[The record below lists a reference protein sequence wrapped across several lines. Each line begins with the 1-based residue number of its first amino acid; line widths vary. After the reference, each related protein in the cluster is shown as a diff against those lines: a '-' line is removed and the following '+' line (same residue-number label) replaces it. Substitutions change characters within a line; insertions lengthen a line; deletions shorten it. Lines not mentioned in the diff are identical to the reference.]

1 MTAGPNLPVAE
12 QAGTPRVGE
21 HGALSMGHPV
31 AFPPARLAEFETLL
45 TRYPTKQA
53 ALLPT
58 LWLAQKEW
66 GWISREVVD
75 YVASLLGLSS
85 AFVWGVVTFYT
96 MYNRA
101 PVGKRLIQF
110 CTSISCHL
118 NGATEAYEA
127 CREKLGGL
135 APGET
140 SADGAYTVIE
150 VECLAQCD
158 KAPAVMVND
167 DDYER
172 IGVDALDAF
181 LASMGSPR

>member
-1 MTAGPNLPVAE
+1 VSGGANVPVAE
-12 QAGTPRVGE
+12 QAGQPRTGE
-21 HGALSMGHPV
+21 HGALSCGKKLELGKE
-31 AFPPARLAEFETLL
+31 ARAEFERLL

-66 GWISREVVD
+66 GWISREAVD
-75 YVASLLGLSS
+75 HVASILDLAPAL
-85 AFVWGVVTFYT
+85 VWGVVTFYT

-101 PVGKRLIQF
+101 PVGKHLIQV

-118 NGATEAYEA
+118 NGSEEVYAE
-127 CREKLGGL
+127 CRKRLGGL
-135 APGET
+135 EPGET
-140 SADGAYTVIE
+140 SKDGKYTVIE

-167 DDYER
+167 DDFAA
-172 IGVDALDAF
+172 ITKQNLDAF
-181 LASMGSPR
+181 LKGLE

>member
-1 MTAGPNLPVAE
+1 MSGGPNTPVAE
-12 QAGTPRVGE
+12 QAGNPRAGE
-21 HGALSMGHPV
+21 HGALSCGRTL
-31 AFPPARLAEFETLL
+31 AFSAEARAQIDRML

-58 LWLAQKEW
+58 LWIAQREW
-66 GWISREVVD
+66 GWISREAVD
-75 YVASLLGLSS
+75 AVAALLGLSP

-101 PVGKRLIQF
+101 PVGKHLIQV

-118 NGATEAYEA
+118 NGAEEVFAE
-127 CREKLGGL
+127 CKKRLGGL
-135 APGET
+135 KSGET
-140 SADGAYTVIE
+140 SPDGKYTVVE

-167 DDYER
+167 DDYAVVTTE
-172 IGVDALDAF
+172 GLDAF
-181 LASMGSPR
+181 LERLA

>member
-1 MTAGPNLPVAE
+1 MSGGASTPVDTLPG
-12 QAGTPRVGE
+12 QPPVGE
-21 HGALSMGHPV
+21 HGALSCGKEL
-31 AFPPARLAEFETLL
+31 AFSAKAEERLQKLL

-58 LWLAQKEW
+58 LWIAQEEW
-66 GWISREVVD
+66 GWISREAVD
-75 YVASLLGLSS
+75 YVAARLGLTS

-101 PVGKRLIQF
+101 PVGKHLIQV

-118 NGATEAYEA
+118 NGAEEVFHE
-127 CREKLGGL
+127 CRKKLGGL
-135 APGET
+135 KPGET
-140 SADGAYTVIE
+140 SADGKFTVVE

-158 KAPAVMVND
+158 KAPAVMVNG

-172 IGVDALDAF
+172 ITLDKLDAF
-181 LASMGSPR
+181 LAELK

>member
-1 MTAGPNLPVAE
+1 M
-12 QAGTPRVGE
+12 GE
-21 HGALSMGHPV
+21 HGALSCGKEL
-31 AFPPARLAEFETLL
+31 AFSAKAEERLRKLL

-58 LWLAQKEW
+58 LWIAQEEW
-66 GWISREVVD
+66 GWISREAVD
-75 YVASLLGLSS
+75 YVASRLGLTS

-101 PVGKRLIQF
+101 PVGKHLIQV

-118 NGATEAYEA
+118 NGAEEVFHE
-127 CREKLGGL
+127 CRKKLGGL
-135 APGET
+135 KPGET
-140 SADGAYTVIE
+140 SADGKFTVVE

-158 KAPAVMVND
+158 KAPAVMVNG

-172 IGVDALDAF
+172 ITLDKLDAF
-181 LASMGSPR
+181 LAELK

>member
-1 MTAGPNLPVAE
+1 VSGAQQLPPADP
-12 QAGTPRVGE
+12 ALNPRVGE
-21 HGALSMGHPV
+21 HGALSCGRAL
-31 AFPPARLAEFETLL
+31 AFSRETREDFERLL

-58 LWLAQKEW
+58 LWLAQREW
-66 GWISREVVD
+66 GWIPREAVD
-75 YVASLLGLSS
+75 YVASLLDLSP

-101 PVGKRLIQF
+101 PVGRNLIQV

-118 NGATEAYEA
+118 NGASEVYAE
-127 CREKLGGL
+127 CRKRLGDL
-135 APGET
+135 KPGET
-140 SADGAYTVIE
+140 TADGKFTVVE

-167 DDYER
+167 DDHFQ
-172 IGVDALDAF
+172 ITKDKLDAF
-181 LASMGSPR
+181 LGSLK

>member
-1 MTAGPNLPVAE
+1 MSGGVN
-12 QAGTPRVGE
+12 TPLGEVPENPRAGE
-21 HGALSMGHPV
+21 HGARSCGHPV
-31 AFPPARLAEFETLL
+31 AFGAETKAAFDRLL

-58 LWLAQKEW
+58 LWLAQKEF
-66 GWISREVVD
+66 GWISREAVD
-75 YVASLLGLSS
+75 YVASLLELSP

-101 PVGKRLIQF
+101 PVGKHLIQF

-118 NGATEAYEA
+118 NGAEDVYRL
-127 CREKLGGL
+127 CRKKLGDL

-140 SADGAYTVIE
+140 TPDGKFTVIE

-158 KAPAVMVND
+158 KAPAVMVNG
-167 DDYER
+167 DDYAVVTAEK
-172 IGVDALDAF
+172 LDD
-181 LASMGSPR
+181 LLRDLK

>member
-1 MTAGPNLPVAE
+1 MSGGANTPVDTLPG
-12 QAGTPRVGE
+12 QPPVGE
-21 HGALSMGHPV
+21 HGALSCGKEL
-31 AFPPARLAEFETLL
+31 AFSAAAEARFEKLL

-58 LWLAQKEW
+58 LWIAQEEW
-66 GWISREVVD
+66 GWISREAVD
-75 YVASLLGLSS
+75 YVAARLGLTS

-101 PVGKRLIQF
+101 PVGKHLIQV

-118 NGATEAYEA
+118 NGAEEVFHE
-127 CREKLGGL
+127 CRKKLGGL
-135 APGET
+135 KPGET
-140 SADGAYTVIE
+140 SADGKFTVVE

-158 KAPAVMVND
+158 KAPAVMVNG

-172 IGVDALDAF
+172 ITLDKLDAF
-181 LASMGSPR
+181 LAELK

>member
-1 MTAGPNLPVAE
+1 VSGGAGVPTGE
-12 QAGTPRVGE
+12 QAGGRTGE
-21 HGALSMGHPV
+21 HGALSCGK
-31 AFPPARLAEFETLL
+31 ALEFSPATRQKLEKLL

-58 LWLAQKEW
+58 LWLAQEEW
-66 GWISREVVD
+66 GWISREAVD
-75 YVASLLGLSS
+75 YVASVLELSP

-101 PVGKRLIQF
+101 PVGRLLIQF

-118 NGATEAYEA
+118 AGAEEAYHE
-127 CREKLGGL
+127 CRKKLGDL
-135 APGET
+135 KPGEV
-140 SADGAYTVIE
+140 SVDGKFTVIE

-167 DDYER
+167 DDHF
-172 IGVDALDAF
+172 GVSTEKLDAF
-181 LASMGSPR
+181 LAGLS

>member
-1 MTAGPNLPVAE
+1 MSGGAGTPVAE
-12 QAGTPRVGE
+12 QAGHPPIGE
-21 HGALSMGHPV
+21 HGALSCGK
-31 AFPPARLAEFETLL
+31 ALEFSAASRKRLETLL

-58 LWLAQKEW
+58 LWLAQQEW
-66 GWISREVVD
+66 GWISREAVD
-75 YVASLLGLSS
+75 HVASVLDLAP

-101 PVGKRLIQF
+101 PVGKHLIQF

-118 NGATEAYEA
+118 NGAEEVFHE
-127 CREKLGGL
+127 CRKRLGGL
-135 APGET
+135 KPGET
-140 SADGAYTVIE
+140 SADGKYTVIE

-167 DDYER
+167 DD
-172 IGVDALDAF
+172 VAVVTKDKLDE
-181 LASMGSPR
+181 LLGGLK

>member
-1 MTAGPNLPVAE
+1 MSGGANVPVAE
-12 QAGTPRVGE
+12 QAGNPRAGE
-21 HGALSMGHPV
+21 HGALSCGKAL
-31 AFPPARLAEFETLL
+31 AFSKDARAELDRLL

-53 ALLPT
+53 ALLPA

-66 GWISREVVD
+66 GWISREAVD
-75 YVASLLGLSS
+75 HVASLLDLSS

-101 PVGKRLIQF
+101 PVGRHLIQV

-118 NGATEAYEA
+118 NGAEEVFHE
-127 CREKLGGL
+127 CKKRLGGL
-135 APGET
+135 RTGET
-140 SADGAYTVIE
+140 SKDGRYTVIE

-167 DDYER
+167 DDYAV
-172 IGVDALDAF
+172 ITKDNLDAL
-181 LASMGSPR
+181 LKGLG

>member
-1 MTAGPNLPVAE
+1 MSGGANVPVAE
-12 QAGTPRVGE
+12 QAGLPRAGE
-21 HGALSMGHPV
+21 HGAVSCGKSLS
-31 AFPPARLAEFETLL
+31 FSKEARAEFDRLL

-66 GWISREVVD
+66 GWISREAVD
-75 YVASLLGLSS
+75 TVALLLDLSP

-101 PVGKRLIQF
+101 PVGKHLIQV

-118 NGATEAYEA
+118 NGAEEVFHE
-127 CREKLGGL
+127 CKKRLGDL
-135 APGET
+135 KTGET
-140 SADGAYTVIE
+140 SKDGRFTVIE

-167 DDYER
+167 DDYAV
-172 IGVDALDAF
+172 ITKDNLDAF
-181 LASMGSPR
+181 LKGLS

>member
-1 MTAGPNLPVAE
+1 MSGGANTPVETLPG
-12 QAGTPRVGE
+12 QPPVGE
-21 HGALSMGHPV
+21 HGALSCGKELSFS
-31 AFPPARLAEFETLL
+31 AAGEARFQKLL

-58 LWLAQKEW
+58 LWIAQEEW
-66 GWISREVVD
+66 GWISREAVD
-75 YVASLLGLSS
+75 YVASRLGLAS

-101 PVGKRLIQF
+101 PVGKHLIQV

-118 NGATEAYEA
+118 NGAEEVFHE
-127 CREKLGGL
+127 CRKRLGGL
-135 APGET
+135 KPGET
-140 SADGAYTVIE
+140 SADGKFTVVE

-158 KAPAVMVND
+158 KAPAVMVNG

-172 IGVDALDAF
+172 VSLDKLDAF
-181 LASMGSPR
+181 LAELK

>member
-1 MTAGPNLPVAE
+1 MSGGANTPVETLPG
-12 QAGTPRVGE
+12 QPPVGE
-21 HGALSMGHPV
+21 HGALSCGKELSFS
-31 AFPPARLAEFETLL
+31 AAGEARFQKLL

-58 LWLAQKEW
+58 LWIAQEEW
-66 GWISREVVD
+66 GWISREAVD
-75 YVASLLGLSS
+75 HVAEVLGLSP

-101 PVGKRLIQF
+101 PVGKHLIQV

-118 NGATEAYEA
+118 NGAEEVFHE
-127 CREKLGGL
+127 CRKRLGGL
-135 APGET
+135 KPGET
-140 SADGAYTVIE
+140 SADGKFTVVE

-158 KAPAVMVND
+158 KAPAVMVNG

-172 IGVDALDAF
+172 VGLDKLDAF
-181 LASMGSPR
+181 LAELK

>member
-1 MTAGPNLPVAE
+1 MSGGASTPVDILPG
-12 QAGTPRVGE
+12 QPPVGE
-21 HGALSMGHPV
+21 HGALSCGREL
-31 AFPPARLAEFETLL
+31 AFSAKAEERLQKLL

-58 LWLAQKEW
+58 LWIAQEEW
-66 GWISREVVD
+66 GWISREAVD
-75 YVASLLGLSS
+75 YVAARLGLTS

-101 PVGKRLIQF
+101 PVGKHLIQV

-118 NGATEAYEA
+118 NGAEEVFHE
-127 CREKLGGL
+127 CRKKLGGL
-135 APGET
+135 KPGET
-140 SADGAYTVIE
+140 SADGKYTVVE

-158 KAPAVMVND
+158 KAPAVMVNG

-172 IGVDALDAF
+172 ITLENLDSF
-181 LASMGSPR
+181 LSELK

>member
-1 MTAGPNLPVAE
+1 MSGAKNLPVAE
-12 QAGTPRVGE
+12 PAENPRVGE
-21 HGALSMGHPV
+21 HGALSCGRV
-31 AFPPARLAEFETLL
+31 LSFSRETRDDLERLL

-58 LWLAQKEW
+58 LWLAQREW
-66 GWISREVVD
+66 GWISREAVD
-75 YVASLLGLSS
+75 YVATLLDLSP

-101 PVGKRLIQF
+101 PVGRHLIQV

-118 NGATEAYEA
+118 NGAGEVYAE
-127 CREKLGGL
+127 CRKRLGDL
-135 APGET
+135 KPGET
-140 SADGAYTVIE
+140 TPDGKFTVVE

-167 DDYER
+167 DDHFEITKDR
-172 IGVDALDAF
+172 LDSF
-181 LASMGSPR
+181 LGSLK